1 MPCGHFHVQHTLVA
15 GWKLWGQGAGGRGQG
30 AGGRGCVV
38 QTDGAPGQLEFYR
51 RLLDMIELKFGV
63 TTKAKTCLR

>member
-1 MPCGHFHVQHTLVA
+1 MA
-15 GWKLWGQGAGGRGQG
+15 GWKLWGQG

-51 RLLDMIELKFGV
+51 KLLDMIELKFGV